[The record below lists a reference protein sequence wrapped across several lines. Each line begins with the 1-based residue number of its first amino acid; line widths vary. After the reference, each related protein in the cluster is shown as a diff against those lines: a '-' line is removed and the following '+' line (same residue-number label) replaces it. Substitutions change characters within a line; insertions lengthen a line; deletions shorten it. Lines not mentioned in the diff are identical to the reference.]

1 MGIKREACRVL
12 KYVACAILIA
22 GIVMQVFMLAE
33 ISGKAKERVR
43 AEEDISRMYAAM
55 DNMQLQL
62 VGYERTTWIEQ
73 RAIEMGMQ
81 WPTDDQLRVIAVPH
95 EYVDSTTHTAEIT
108 GSR

>member
-1 MGIKREACRVL
+1 MKTKLDACRIL
-12 KYVACAILIA
+12 KYVACAIFVA

-33 ISGKAKERVR
+33 ISGKAKERISV
-43 AEEDISRMYAAM
+43 EQDISRLNAVK
-55 DNMQLQL
+55 DNMELQM

-81 WPTDDQLRVIAVPH
+81 WPTDTQLRVIAVPR
-95 EYVDSTTHTAEIT
+95 EYDDATTHTAEIT